1 MTRTEPAT
9 DGIQGYLRQLT
20 PQARARLLAEVERLR
35 ICGDRTPGMH
45 AMLADLRKEF
55 GKETQSPDRLDT
67 AARHFFQPL
76 EPFLLGRAPEQARD
90 GRISRASLTSIWD
103 LIRND
108 LMQSAATAFADEIKR
123 FVAGN
128 KQHEAAQAT
137 RTFQSKAL
145 KYLEGVLASAHGTEQ
160 TRARLAFYTSLRGT
174 FGDLLKMLCVLKAR
188 DALAEFDKGLPA
200 KIGDFVGGPFDKTR
214 TALDALAARHG
225 DALPFALTLVAR
237 RLKSPWQLIRL
248 ATKTVESKD
257 AAEIAAAPYAVSVTM
272 VLDQVDEKVAALR
285 DDLRTKR
292 APLAKDILRQIYDM
306 EYALRVRIDLT
317 DASEWGR
324 RLDAAMK
331 AVSDLLS
338 GEQQTLPGGLQH
350 VLGSRALKRHDSVLG
365 QLTWLAW
372 KCRDALTDG
381 AAYCRQLVWSPQK
394 SHR

>member
-1 MTRTEPAT
+1 MTQTGPAT
-9 DGIQGYLRQLT
+9 DRIQNYLRQLT

-35 ICGDRTPGMH
+35 MCGDDTPGIQGMR
-45 AMLADLRKEF
+45 AELRKEF
-55 GKETQSPDRLDT
+55 GKESQSPDRPDP
-67 AARHFFQPL
+67 AARHFFRPL

-200 KIGDFVGGPFDKTR
+200 KIGDFVGGPFDNTR

-225 DALPFALTLVAR
+225 DALPF
-237 RLKSPWQLIRL
+237 
-248 ATKTVESKD
+248 
-257 AAEIAAAPYAVSVTM
+257 
-272 VLDQVDEKVAALR
+272 
-285 DDLRTKR
+285 
-292 APLAKDILRQIYDM
+292 
-306 EYALRVRIDLT
+306 
-317 DASEWGR
+317 
-324 RLDAAMK
+324 
-331 AVSDLLS
+331 
-338 GEQQTLPGGLQH
+338 
-350 VLGSRALKRHDSVLG
+350 
-365 QLTWLAW
+365 
-372 KCRDALTDG
+372 
-381 AAYCRQLVWSPQK
+381 
-394 SHR
+394 